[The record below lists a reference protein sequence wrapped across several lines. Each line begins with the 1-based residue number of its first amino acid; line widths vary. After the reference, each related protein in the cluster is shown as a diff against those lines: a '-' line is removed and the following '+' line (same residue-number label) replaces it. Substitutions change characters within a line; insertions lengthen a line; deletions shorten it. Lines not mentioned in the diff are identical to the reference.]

1 METTQSTL
9 RRLTLAQLQPG
20 MFVTRILQQ
29 QGDTRLSQSGLVG
42 NQGQIRQMAQ
52 LGVLVVEVDLAR
64 SKQVSQA
71 QAQPAPSTPP
81 ARNKP
86 NLTKAQHRE
95 RVRRLY
101 QEAKGLQGKL
111 FDQLKAGEPIAMAP
125 LEAMADELVDSI
137 FEHNDALM
145 CLSRIREKDSYLME
159 HSLNVGIHLAN
170 FGRHLG
176 LPRQV
181 LKELAIGG
189 MLHDTGKILIPDA
202 VLHKPG
208 RLTEDEFA
216 IMQTHVRLGQQI
228 LDASPGFSPI
238 MRSVLSGHHERLD
251 GQGYPAGLT
260 AEALDQYARMAS
272 VVDVYDALTADRC
285 YKPGM
290 PASQALRI
298 LLQGAGSQFDS
309 QLVAQ
314 FIKCL
319 GIYPVGSLVKLD
331 SGRLALVMERNDK
344 TPLQPLV
351 KILYSTKSS
360 AYLEVRLLDL
370 SRPGETDRIESA
382 ADPRHYGIDLAPF
395 L

>member
-1 METTQSTL
+1 MATTRTTL
-9 RRLTLAQLQPG
+9 RRLPLAELRPG

-29 QGDTRLSQSGLVG
+29 QGETQLSQSGLVG
-42 NQGQIRQMAQ
+42 SREQVQQMAR
-52 LGVLVVEVDLAR
+52 LGVLAVEVDLAR
-64 SKQVSQA
+64 GRQA
-71 QAQPAPSTPP
+71 VQEANASPETPP
-81 ARNKP
+81 KTPNKP
-86 NLTKAQHRE
+86 KLTKAQHKE
-95 RVRRLY
+95 RIRRLY
-101 QEAKGLQGKL
+101 QEAKGVQGKL
-111 FDQLKAGEPIAMAP
+111 FDQLKAGEPVAIAP
-125 LEAMADELVDSI
+125 LEALADELVDSI
-137 FEHNDALM
+137 FEHTDALL

-189 MLHDTGKILIPDA
+189 MLHDTGKIMIPDA

-208 RLTEDEFA
+208 RLTEEEFA
-216 IMQTHVRLGQQI
+216 IMKTHVHLGQQI
-228 LDASPGFSPI
+228 LDASLGFSPI

-251 GQGYPAGLT
+251 GKGYPAGLT
-260 AEALDQYARMAS
+260 GDELDQFARMAS

-290 PASQALRI
+290 PASHALRI
-298 LLQGAGSQFDS
+298 LLQGAGHQFDGP
-309 QLVAQ
+309 LVAQ

-344 TPLQPLV
+344 APLQPLV

-370 SRPGETDRIESA
+370 ARSGETDRIETA
-382 ADPRHYGIDLAPF
+382 ADPRQYGIDLTPF